1 MTKLWPNSNWKR
13 HHYMTFEEKKSHSL
27 LQNII
32 VIFHSLF
39 VEYMKLIVLHNFP
52 RGLDGPVVM
61 VIDH

>member
-1 MTKLWPNSNWKR
+1 
-13 HHYMTFEEKKSHSL
+13 MTFEENKSHSL